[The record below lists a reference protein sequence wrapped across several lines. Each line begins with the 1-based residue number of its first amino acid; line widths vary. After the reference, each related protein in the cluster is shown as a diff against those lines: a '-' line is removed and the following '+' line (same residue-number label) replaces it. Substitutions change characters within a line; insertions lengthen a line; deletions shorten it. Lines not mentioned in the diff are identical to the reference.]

1 MKTKL
6 ANMEGKIFPTNEYG
20 DLEILDYQNSRHV
33 LVRFLD
39 TNYQKVVRMDAI
51 YNGEVRDY
59 LKPSICGVGIIGDK
73 YPVAV
78 GRVHVREY
86 TIWAGMIHRCYNPL
100 CLARDPTYV
109 GCGVSTNFAYYPYFY
124 EWCHNQ
130 IGFNNLGWHMDKDL
144 LFKGNKLYSED
155 TCVFLP
161 AQINVALTN
170 NTSNRGSYP
179 VGVSFEKNK
188 YRARWQQN
196 GRTFNAGS
204 FDNEMDAF
212 LAYKL
217 HREQYLITLAYQ
229 YEPLLDPRAFEALLH
244 YQVDISD

>member
-6 ANMEGKIFPTNEYG
+6 VNMEGKIFSTNRYG

-78 GRVHVREY
+78 GRVSVREY
-86 TIWAGMIHRCYNPL
+86 SIWAGMIYRCYNPL
-100 CLARDPTYV
+100 SLARDPTYV

-130 IGFNNLGWHMDKDL
+130 IGFNNPG
-144 LFKGNKLYSED
+144 
-155 TCVFLP
+155 
-161 AQINVALTN
+161 
-170 NTSNRGSYP
+170 
-179 VGVSFEKNK
+179 
-188 YRARWQQN
+188 
-196 GRTFNAGS
+196 
-204 FDNEMDAF
+204 
-212 LAYKL
+212 
-217 HREQYLITLAYQ
+217 
-229 YEPLLDPRAFEALLH
+229 
-244 YQVDISD
+244 